1 MDALDRRIVAALST
15 TTRPNVLEL
24 SRRLGVARNTVQ
36 ARLDHLDHDGVVRG
50 YEPVLDLAS
59 LGYQVLAFSTLEIVQ
74 GTETGVVAGLAAIP
88 EVIETHKMTG
98 PGDLLV
104 RIVARTND
112 HLNHVLEQLRTLYF
126 NATQSTIGDDF
137 GKAIELFK
145 QLTNDEER
153 EKAAVFMEGIAEM
166 RREWGADTRDP
177 GKGARPRKPRTTGR
191 KP

>member
-112 HLNHVLEQLRTLYF
+112 HLNHVLEQV
-126 NATQSTIGDDF
+126 I
-137 GKAIELFK
+137 AIP
-145 QLTNDEER
+145 
-153 EKAAVFMEGIAEM
+153 GIA
-166 RREWGADTRDP
+166 
-177 GKGARPRKPRTTGR
+177 RTTTSLALTSHVER
-191 KP
+191 LHLDAAAALALA